1 ARGQGRLQ
9 GPGAAAPVH
18 VGPRQDSLVAGHGYL
33 PPVPAQ
39 GRHGDQVGTRDGAPA
54 LPRQMKLI
62 LTQDVADLGLRGDV
76 VDVADGYARNY
87 LVPRALGMKATRG
100 ALKDAEKIRATR
112 LESDRKVR
120 ESAEDMAQVLTGTTV
135 VVAARA
141 ADEGRLFGSIG
152 VRDVAEAI

>member
-1 ARGQGRLQ
+1 
-9 GPGAAAPVH
+9 
-18 VGPRQDSLVAGHGYL
+18 
-33 PPVPAQ
+33 
-39 GRHGDQVGTRDGAPA
+39 
-54 LPRQMKLI
+54 MKLI

-76 VDVADGYARNY
+76 VDVADGYARNH

-112 LESDRKVR
+112 LESDRKAR
-120 ESAEDMAQVLTGTTV
+120 ESAEDMAQVLSGTTV

-152 VRDVAEAI
+152 VRDVAEAIAKYTGVTVPHDQIRLAGPIKEIGLHHVVVRPYAEVEIQLVLDVIPA